1 MQCSKPWW
9 YFSKQFFNII
19 EKRIQDTDL
28 RAHTLQCILKLNE
41 VDTIHFQL
49 KNLLTQNLKNFL
61 VTSNIIL
68 AKNTAILLLQK
79 FVCKIL
85 KRK

>member
-19 EKRIQDTDL
+19 EKRIQDIDL
-28 RAHTLQCILKLNE
+28 RAHTLQCILKFNE
-41 VDTIHFQL
+41 VDSIHFQL

-61 VTSNIIL
+61 VTCSIIL
-68 AKNTAILLLQK
+68 AKNIAIYYCYKSLYA
-79 FVCKIL
+79 
-85 KRK
+85 RY